1 MTDCL
6 ITASV
11 CFLIPSPF
19 HPALQLLSHLPAIS
33 LFSVIYQ
40 PVSVLLVL
48 LSRFHTRVRSHG
60 ICLPRAPFQVELEV
74 LEDAPARQEGAAQA
88 RQDLPAV
95 QVARAARTRHF
106 VGLLDEL
113 AVQLVSQGPEVVP
126 RLEDAL
132 DDGSGVRHGL
142 QLLERIEDLDG
153 FVLKGG
159 VAFVLEH

>member
-1 MTDCL
+1 MT
-6 ITASV
+6 
-11 CFLIPSPF
+11 
-19 HPALQLLSHLPAIS
+19 
-33 LFSVIYQ
+33 
-40 PVSVLLVL
+40 
-48 LSRFHTRVRSHG
+48 SRG
-60 ICLPRAPFQVELEV
+60 IRLPRAPFQVELEV
-74 LEDAPARQEGAAQA
+74 LEDAAARQEGAAQA

-95 QVARAARTRHF
+95 QVARAARARHF

-126 RLEDAL
+126 RLQDAL

-142 QLLERIEDLDG
+142 QLLKRIEDLDG